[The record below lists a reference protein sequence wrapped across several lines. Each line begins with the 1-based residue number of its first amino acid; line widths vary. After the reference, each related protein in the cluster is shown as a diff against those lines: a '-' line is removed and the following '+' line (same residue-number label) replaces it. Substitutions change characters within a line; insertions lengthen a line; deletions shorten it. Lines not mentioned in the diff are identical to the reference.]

1 MSEITRVFRSVP
13 VKLHYQPSYLCA
25 AAVIHLSLS
34 DGKRLFHRLEE
45 VLVMGMRMT
54 EGISHK
60 VSYSLKVKV
69 IFRSRSEKKKSKRLC
84 LFSAAL
90 GAV

>member
-1 MSEITRVFRSVP
+1 M
-13 VKLHYQPSYLCA
+13 
-25 AAVIHLSLS
+25 
-34 DGKRLFHRLEE
+34 GKRFFHRLEE

-60 VSYSLKVKV
+60 VSYSPKVTV
-69 IFRSRSEKKKSKRLC
+69 IFRSRSEKSKAKLLC

-90 GAV
+90 GTV